1 MVNTEWNT
9 TTPAEAGFAS
19 DLDEN
24 FEIARQ
30 AGTLPNLRGVIAAR
44 GGQLFF
50 ERYLAGP
57 DTKPVGHCRFGPAT
71 LHDMRSVSKS
81 IVGLLYGIP
90 LAAGRVP
97 VPDAI
102 LLSQFPEYSDRS
114 VAPARQALTVR
125 HALTMT
131 LGTDWDELTIPYTD
145 PRNGETSMDDARIAT
160 ATCWSGRSSTAG
172 QAVDL

>member
-19 DLDEN
+19 DLDES

-57 DTKPVGHCRFGPAT
+57 DTKPVGHCRI
-71 LHDMRSVSKS
+71 R
-81 IVGLLYGIP
+81 
-90 LAAGRVP
+90 
-97 VPDAI
+97 
-102 LLSQFPEYSDRS
+102 
-114 VAPARQALTVR
+114 AR
-125 HALTMT
+125 H
-131 LGTDWDELTIPYTD
+131 
-145 PRNGETSMDDARIAT
+145 T
-160 ATCWSGRSSTAG
+160 A
-172 QAVDL
+172 